1 MGEFELDL
9 KIEGVAGAGWAE
21 HFGGGAVRLADH
33 PQHDVAALNTC
44 TSPCTSVACT
54 HSGSC

>member
-1 MGEFELDL
+1 MGEFDLDL
-9 KIEGVAGAGWAE
+9 KIEGVAGAGWAAHLNESGVALAE
-21 HFGGGAVRLADH
+21 H
-33 PQHDVAALNTC
+33 PEHDSAALNTC